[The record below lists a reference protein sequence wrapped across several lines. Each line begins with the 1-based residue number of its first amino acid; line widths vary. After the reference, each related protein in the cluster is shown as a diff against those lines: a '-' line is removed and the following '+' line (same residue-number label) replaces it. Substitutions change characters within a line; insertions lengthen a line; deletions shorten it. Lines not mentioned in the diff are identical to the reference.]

1 MKAKVVCNELPF
13 PQDVFLQKAKELSEK
28 VFLFQPSFQSPQGL
42 AKNETILKKITW
54 AEAAD
59 EVLRVAH
66 ALKALSLAPRSHVAI
81 LSKNCAHW
89 ILADLAIWLAGYVS
103 VPLYPNLTTET
114 AKVIF
119 EHSDVKA
126 VFLGKL
132 DKSAVMTA
140 AIPANVQRISFPDVN
155 DEQSLK
161 WEDLVKSHSPLS
173 DIEIQNAKSNIKDV
187 ATIVY
192 TSGTTGK
199 PKGVMHSFESFSFAA
214 LNGVNHLNLGPH
226 DRMFS
231 YLPLAHV
238 AERLLVEGFALYS
251 GASVYFA
258 GSLDQFSQNLKEAKP
273 TVFLAVPRIWLKFQQ
288 GILSKFSQSKL
299 NVLLSLPIV
308 SHFVKNKVKKSLGLD
323 QVTLPVT
330 GAAPVSKELLDW
342 FAKLGI
348 EIQEAYGMTE
358 NLAYSHAQLAKKIK
372 LGSVG
377 QPMLGVSVKIN
388 SHGEFLVKS
397 LSNMLG
403 YYKDPEQTAAAFE
416 EGYLKTGDMGEI
428 DDKGYLSLTGRVK
441 DLFKTAKGKYV
452 APNPIELKLS
462 NSSYVSQVC
471 VVGQG
476 LSQPLAIAILSPGL
490 SSKDKESAKIELEK
504 FLKEINSTLDPHE
517 RLSKIVFVDDA
528 WSVENEFLTPTLKIK
543 RNRIEQKYESSFEN
557 WENQRDRVIMS

>member
-1 MKAKVVCNELPF
+1 MKAKVVSSELPF
-13 PQDVFLQKAKELSEK
+13 PQDVFLQKAKELSSK
-28 VFLFQPSFQSPQGL
+28 VFLLQRTSQNQL
-42 AKNETILKKITW
+42 RKVTW
-54 AEAAD
+54 AEASD
-59 EVLRVAH
+59 EVLRMAC
-66 ALKALSLAPRSHVAI
+66 ALKKMNLEPRSHVAI

-89 ILADLAIWLAGYVS
+89 ILADFAIWLAGHVS

-114 AKVIF
+114 AKAIF
-119 EHSDVKA
+119 DHSDVKA

-132 DKSAVMTA
+132 DKAATMIA
-140 AIPANVQRISFPDVN
+140 AIPEKVARISFPDVE
-155 DEQSLK
+155 DGKSLK
-161 WEDLVKSHSPLS
+161 WDDLVKAHSPLS
-173 DIEIQNAKSNIKDV
+173 ESEIQVSKPNLKDV

-199 PKGVMHSFESFSFAA
+199 PKGVMHSFEAFSFAA
-214 LNGVNHLNLGPH
+214 LNGVNHLNLGSH

-238 AERLLVEGFALYS
+238 AERLLVEGFTLYS

-258 GSLDQFSQNLKEAKP
+258 GGLDQFSQNMKEARP
-273 TVFLAVPRIWLKFQQ
+273 TVFLAVPRIWAKLQQ
-288 GILSKFSQSKL
+288 GILSKFSQEKL
-299 NVLLSLPIV
+299 NLLLSLPGV
-308 SHFVKNKVKKSLGLD
+308 SFFLKKKIQKSLGLD

-330 GAAPVSKELLDW
+330 GAAPVSRDLLEW

-358 NLAYSHAQLAKKIK
+358 NLAYSHAQIAKKIK

-377 QPMLGVSVKIN
+377 QPMLGVDVKI
-388 SHGEFLVKS
+388 SSQGEVLVKS
-397 LSNMLG
+397 LANMLG
-403 YYKDPEQTAAAFE
+403 YYKDSEQTASAFE

-428 DDKGYLSLTGRVK
+428 DEAGYLYLTGRVK

-462 NSSYVSQVC
+462 NSPYVSQVC

-476 LSQPLAIAILSPGL
+476 LSQPLAIAILSSGL
-490 SSKDKESAKIELEK
+490 SQKSKQEAKEELEK

-517 RLSKIVFVDDA
+517 RLSKLVFVEDA

-543 RNRIEQKYESSFEN
+543 RNRVEQKYESSFAS
-557 WENQRDRVIMS
+557 WENQRDRIIM

>member
-1 MKAKVVCNELPF
+1 MKAKVVSSELPF
-13 PQDVFLQKAKELSEK
+13 PQDVFLQKAKELSDK
-28 VFLFQPSFQSPQGL
+28 VFLLQPSFQNLQGH
-42 AKNETILKKITW
+42 AKNVTILKKITW

-59 EVLRVAH
+59 EVLRMASV
-66 ALKALSLAPRSHVAI
+66 LKKMNLTSRSHIAI

-89 ILADLAIWLAGYVS
+89 ILADLAIWLAGHVS

-114 AKVIF
+114 AKLIF
-119 EHSDVKA
+119 EHSDVKV

-132 DKSAVMTA
+132 DKAAVMTS
-140 AIPANVQRISFPDVN
+140 AITANVQRISFPDVN
-155 DEQSLK
+155 NEESLK
-161 WEDLVKSHSPLS
+161 WDDLVKSHLPLS
-173 DIEIQNAKSNIKDV
+173 DFEIQSFKPKLKDV

-258 GSLDQFSQNLKEAKP
+258 GGLDQFSQNMKEARP
-273 TVFLAVPRIWLKFQQ
+273 TVFLAVPRIWLKLQQ
-288 GILSKFSQSKL
+288 AILLKFSQDKL
-299 NVLLSLPIV
+299 NLLLSLPLI
-308 SHFVKNKVKKSLGLD
+308 SFFVKKKIQQSLGLD

-330 GAAPVSKELLDW
+330 GAAPVSRELLEW
-342 FAKLGI
+342 FSKIGI
-348 EIQEAYGMTE
+348 NIQEAYGMTE

-377 QPMLGVSVKIN
+377 QPMLGVDVKI
-388 SHGEFLVKS
+388 SSQGEVLVKS

-403 YYKDPEQTAAAFE
+403 YYKEPEQTASAFE

-462 NSSYVSQVC
+462 NSPYVSQVC

-476 LSQPLAIAILSPGL
+476 LSQPLAVAILSSGI
-490 SSKDKESAKIELEK
+490 SQKNKAEVKAELEK
-504 FLKEINSTLDPHE
+504 FLKELNSTLDPHE

-557 WENQRDRVIMS
+557 WEKQRDRVIIS

>member
-1 MKAKVVCNELPF
+1 MKAKVVLNELPF
-13 PQDVFLQKAKELSEK
+13 PQDVFLQKAKELSNK
-28 VFLFQPSFQSPQGL
+28 VFLIQTTTQNHL
-42 AKNETILKKITW
+42 RKITW

-59 EVLRVAH
+59 EALRMAQ
-66 ALKALSLAPRSHVAI
+66 ALKDMNLAPRSHIAI

-89 ILADLAIWLAGYVS
+89 ILADLVIWLAGHVS

-126 VFLGKL
+126 VFIGKL
-132 DKSAVMTA
+132 DKAATMIA
-140 AIPANVQRISFPDVN
+140 AIPDNVSRISFPDVN

-161 WEDLVKSHSPLS
+161 WNDLVEAHQPISES
-173 DIEIQNAKSNIKDV
+173 EIQSSKPNLKDV

-199 PKGVMHSFESFSFAA
+199 PKGVVHSFEALSFAA
-214 LNGVNHLNLGPH
+214 LNGVNHLNLGSH

-258 GSLDQFSQNLKEAKP
+258 GSLDQFSQNLKEARP
-273 TVFLAVPRIWLKFQQ
+273 TVFLAVPRIWLKLQQ
-288 GILSKFSQSKL
+288 GILSKFSQAKL
-299 NVLLSLPIV
+299 NFLLSLPLV
-308 SHFVKNKVKKSLGLD
+308 SLFVKSKVQKSLGLD
-323 QVTLPVT
+323 HVTLPVT
-330 GAAPVSKELLDW
+330 GAAPVSRELLEW

-377 QPMLGVSVKIN
+377 QPMLGVDVKIN
-388 SHGEFLVKS
+388 PQGEVLVKS
-397 LSNMLG
+397 LANMLG

-416 EGYLKTGDMGEI
+416 EGFLKTGDMGKV

-441 DLFKTAKGKYV
+441 DLFKTGKGKYV
-452 APNPIELKLS
+452 APNPIEMKLS
-462 NSSYVSQVC
+462 NSPYVSQVC

-476 LSQPLAIAILSPGL
+476 LSQPLAIAILTPGI
-490 SSKDKESAKIELEK
+490 SQKNKAEVKGDLER
-504 FLKEINSTLDPHE
+504 FLKELNSTLDPHE
-517 RLSKIVFVDDA
+517 RLSKIVFVDDS

-543 RNRIEQKYESSFEN
+543 RNRIEQKYESSFES
-557 WENQRDRVIMS
+557 WENQRDRIIM

>member
-1 MKAKVVCNELPF
+1 MASAL
-13 PQDVFLQKAKELSEK
+13 LSM
-28 VFLFQPSFQSPQGL
+28 
-42 AKNETILKKITW
+42 N
-54 AEAAD
+54 
-59 EVLRVAH
+59 
-66 ALKALSLAPRSHVAI
+66 LAPRSHIAI

-89 ILADLAIWLAGYVS
+89 ILADLAIWLAGHVS

-126 VFLGKL
+126 VFIGKL
-132 DKSAVMTA
+132 DKAATMIA
-140 AIPANVQRISFPDVN
+140 AIPDNVSRISFPDVN

-161 WEDLVKSHSPLS
+161 WNDLVEAHQPISES
-173 DIEIQNAKSNIKDV
+173 EIQSSKPNLKDV

-199 PKGVMHSFESFSFAA
+199 PKGVVHSFEALSFAA
-214 LNGVNHLNLGPH
+214 LNGVNHLNLGSH

-258 GSLDQFSQNLKEAKP
+258 GSLDQFSQNLKEARP
-273 TVFLAVPRIWLKFQQ
+273 TVFLAVPRIWLKLQQ
-288 GILSKFSQSKL
+288 GILSKFSQAKL
-299 NVLLSLPIV
+299 NFLLSLPLV
-308 SHFVKNKVKKSLGLD
+308 SLFVKSKVQKSLGLD
-323 QVTLPVT
+323 HVTLPVT
-330 GAAPVSKELLDW
+330 GAAPVSRELLEW

-377 QPMLGVSVKIN
+377 QPMLGVDVKIN
-388 SHGEFLVKS
+388 PQGEVLVKS
-397 LSNMLG
+397 LANMLG

-416 EGYLKTGDMGEI
+416 EGFLKTGDMGKV

-441 DLFKTAKGKYV
+441 DLFKTGKGKYV
-452 APNPIELKLS
+452 APNPIEMKLS
-462 NSSYVSQVC
+462 NSPYVSQVC

-476 LSQPLAIAILSPGL
+476 LSQPLAIAILTPGI
-490 SSKDKESAKIELEK
+490 SQKNKAEVKGDLER
-504 FLKEINSTLDPHE
+504 FLKELNSTLDPHE
-517 RLSKIVFVDDA
+517 RLSKIVFVDDS

-543 RNRIEQKYESSFEN
+543 RNRIEQKYESSFES
-557 WENQRDRVIMS
+557 WENQRDRIIM

>member
-1 MKAKVVCNELPF
+1 MKAKVVLNELPF
-13 PQDVFLQKAKELSEK
+13 PQDVFLQRAKELSNK
-28 VFLFQPSFQSPQGL
+28 VFLIQTTKQNHL
-42 AKNETILKKITW
+42 RKITW

-59 EVLRVAH
+59 EALRIAQ
-66 ALKALSLAPRSHVAI
+66 ALKAMNLAPRSHIAI

-89 ILADLAIWLAGYVS
+89 ILADLAIWLAGHVS

-126 VFLGKL
+126 VFIGKL
-132 DKSAVMTA
+132 DKAATMIA
-140 AIPANVQRISFPDVN
+140 AIPENVSRISFPEV
-155 DEQSLK
+155 EVETTLK
-161 WEDLVKSHSPLS
+161 WNSLVQSHSPLS
-173 DIEIQNAKSNIKDV
+173 ESDIQDSKPNLKDL

-214 LNGVNHLNLGPH
+214 LNGVNHLNLGSH

-258 GSLDQFSQNLKEAKP
+258 GSLDQFSQNLKEARP
-273 TVFLAVPRIWLKFQQ
+273 TVFLAVPRIWLKLQQ

-299 NVLLSLPIV
+299 NFLLSLPLV
-308 SHFVKNKVKKSLGLD
+308 SLFVKSKVQKSLGLD

-330 GAAPVSKELLDW
+330 GAAPVTKELLEW
-342 FAKLGI
+342 FARLGI

-377 QPMLGVSVKIN
+377 QPMLGVTVKIN
-388 SHGEFLVKS
+388 SQGEVLVKS

-403 YYKDPEQTAAAFE
+403 YYKDPDQTTAAFE

-462 NSSYVSQVC
+462 NSPYVSQVC

-476 LSQPLAIAILSPGL
+476 LSQPLAIAILTPGI
-490 SSKDKESAKIELEK
+490 SQKNKQQVKGDLEK
-504 FLKEINSTLDPHE
+504 FLKELNSTLDPHE

-543 RNRIEQKYESSFEN
+543 RNRIEQKYESSFES
-557 WENQRDRVIMS
+557 WENQRDRVILS

>member
-1 MKAKVVCNELPF
+1 MKAKVVLNELPF

-28 VFLFQPSFQSPQGL
+28 VFLIQSTNQNSKAEKSENL
-42 AKNETILKKITW
+42 LRKITW

-59 EVLRVAH
+59 EALRMAS
-66 ALKALSLAPRSHVAI
+66 ALKKMNLAPRSHVAI

-89 ILADLAIWLAGYVS
+89 ILADFAIWLAGHVS

-114 AKVIF
+114 AKLIF
-119 EHSDVKA
+119 EHSDVKV

-132 DKSAVMTA
+132 DKAATMMA
-140 AIPANVQRISFPDVN
+140 AIPENVSRISFPDVN

-161 WEDLVKSHSPLS
+161 WEELVKAHQPLS
-173 DIEIQNAKSNIKDV
+173 ESEIQSSKPNIKDL

-199 PKGVMHSFESFSFAA
+199 PKGVMHSFEAFSFAA
-214 LNGVNHLNLGPH
+214 LNGVNHLNLGSH

-238 AERLLVEGFALYS
+238 AERLLVEGFALYA

-258 GSLDQFSQNLKEAKP
+258 GNLDQFSQNIKEASP
-273 TVFLAVPRIWLKFQQ
+273 TVFLAVPRIWTKLQQ
-288 GILSKFSQSKL
+288 GILSKFSQDKL
-299 NVLLSLPIV
+299 NVLLSLPLV
-308 SHFVKNKVKKSLGLD
+308 SFFVKKKIQKSLGLD

-330 GAAPVSKELLDW
+330 GAAPVSRDLLEW

-377 QPMLGVSVKIN
+377 QSMLGVDVKIN
-388 SHGEFLVKS
+388 SQGEVLVKS
-397 LSNMLG
+397 LANMLG
-403 YYKDPEQTAAAFE
+403 YYKDPKQTAAAFE

-462 NSSYVSQVC
+462 NSPYVSQVC

-476 LSQPLAIAILSPGL
+476 LSQPLAVAIFAPGV
-490 SSKDKESAKIELEK
+490 SQKNKEDIKAELES
-504 FLKEINSTLDPHE
+504 FLKGINSKLDPHE
-517 RLSKIVFVDDA
+517 RLSKLVFVDDA

-543 RNRIEQKYESSFEN
+543 RNRVEQKYESSFAG
-557 WENQRDRVIMS
+557 WENQRDRIIM

>member
-1 MKAKVVCNELPF
+1 MKAKVVLNELPF
-13 PQDVFLQKAKELSEK
+13 PQDVFLQKAKELSNK
-28 VFLFQPSFQSPQGL
+28 VFLIQTTTQNHL
-42 AKNETILKKITW
+42 RKITW

-59 EVLRVAH
+59 EALRMAS
-66 ALKALSLAPRSHVAI
+66 ALLSMNLAPRSHIAI

-89 ILADLAIWLAGYVS
+89 ILADLAIWLAGHVS

-126 VFLGKL
+126 VFIGKL
-132 DKSAVMTA
+132 DKAATMIA
-140 AIPANVQRISFPDVN
+140 AIPDNVSRISFPDVN

-161 WEDLVKSHSPLS
+161 WNDLVEAHQPISES
-173 DIEIQNAKSNIKDV
+173 DIQDSKPNLKDI

-199 PKGVMHSFESFSFAA
+199 PKGVMHSYEAFSFAA
-214 LNGVNHLNLGPH
+214 LNGVNHLNLGSH

-258 GSLDQFSQNLKEAKP
+258 GSLDQFSQNIKDAKP
-273 TVFLAVPRIWLKFQQ
+273 TVFLAVPRIWLKLQQ
-288 GILSKFSQSKL
+288 GILSKFSQAKL
-299 NVLLSLPIV
+299 NFLLSLPLV
-308 SHFVKNKVKKSLGLD
+308 SFFVKSKVQKSLGLD
-323 QVTLPVT
+323 HVTLPVT
-330 GAAPVSKELLDW
+330 GAAPVSRELLEW

-377 QPMLGVSVKIN
+377 QPMLGVDVKIN
-388 SHGEFLVKS
+388 PQGEVLVKS

-416 EGYLKTGDMGEI
+416 EGFLKTGDMGKV

-441 DLFKTAKGKYV
+441 DLFKTGKGKYV
-452 APNPIELKLS
+452 APNPIEMKLS
-462 NSSYVSQVC
+462 NSPYVSQVC

-476 LSQPLAIAILSPGL
+476 LSQPLAIAILTPGI
-490 SSKDKESAKIELEK
+490 SQKNKAEVKGDLER
-504 FLKEINSTLDPHE
+504 FLKELNSTLDPHE
-517 RLSKIVFVDDA
+517 RLSKIVFVDDS

-543 RNRIEQKYESSFEN
+543 RNRIEQKYESSFES
-557 WENQRDRVIMS
+557 WENQRDRIIM

>member
-1 MKAKVVCNELPF
+1 MKAKVVLNELPF
-13 PQDVFLQKAKELSEK
+13 PQDVFLQKAKELSNK
-28 VFLFQPSFQSPQGL
+28 VFLIQTTTQNHL
-42 AKNETILKKITW
+42 RKITW

-59 EVLRVAH
+59 EALRIAQ
-66 ALKALSLAPRSHVAI
+66 ALKAMNLAPRSHIAI

-89 ILADLAIWLAGYVS
+89 ILADLAIWLAGHVS

-126 VFLGKL
+126 VFIGKL
-132 DKSAVMTA
+132 DKAATMIA
-140 AIPANVQRISFPDVN
+140 AIPENVSRISFPEV
-155 DEQSLK
+155 EVETTLK
-161 WEDLVKSHSPLS
+161 WNSLVQSHSPLS
-173 DIEIQNAKSNIKDV
+173 ESDIQDSKPNLKDL

-214 LNGVNHLNLGPH
+214 LNGVNHLNLGSH

-258 GSLDQFSQNLKEAKP
+258 GSLDQFSQNLKEARP
-273 TVFLAVPRIWLKFQQ
+273 TVFLAVPRIWLKLQQ

-299 NVLLSLPIV
+299 NFLLSLPLV
-308 SHFVKNKVKKSLGLD
+308 SLFVKSKVQKSLGLD

-330 GAAPVSKELLDW
+330 GAAPVTKELLEW
-342 FAKLGI
+342 FARLGI

-377 QPMLGVSVKIN
+377 QPMLGVTVKIN
-388 SHGEFLVKS
+388 SQGEVLVKS

-403 YYKDPEQTAAAFE
+403 YYKDPDQTTAAFE

-462 NSSYVSQVC
+462 NSPYVSQVC

-476 LSQPLAIAILSPGL
+476 LSQPLAIAILTPGI
-490 SSKDKESAKIELEK
+490 SQKNKQQVKGDLEK
-504 FLKEINSTLDPHE
+504 FLKELNSTLDPHE

-543 RNRIEQKYESSFEN
+543 RNRIEQKYESSFES
-557 WENQRDRVIMS
+557 WENQRDRVILS